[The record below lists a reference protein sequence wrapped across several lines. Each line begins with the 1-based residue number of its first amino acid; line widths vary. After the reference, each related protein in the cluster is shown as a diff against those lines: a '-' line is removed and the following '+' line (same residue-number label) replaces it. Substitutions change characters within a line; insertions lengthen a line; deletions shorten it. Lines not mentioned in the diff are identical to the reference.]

1 MSGSS
6 TSPARVAADQPTLWQ
21 NPIVLFS
28 IMAVLLA
35 VTGFAQSWLL
45 ALTILQLCIISAIM
59 TLGVNVQWGYAG
71 LFNAGTMGFVAL
83 GGLAAVLV
91 ASDPVPEAW
100 VAGGRGIGLSAAIIC
115 TTIAA
120 ILLVRTFLRGLLR
133 FLATIACLV
142 VGYIVFG
149 QAFGPATEAIEAVN
163 PAQSGYLGGMG
174 ISILFGWLLGGL
186 LAAGAAWIIGKIAI
200 GLRSDYLAIATLG
213 IAEIILAFIKNEDW
227 LSRGVKN
234 VTGLPRPVPYEVDLQ
249 TDPGFIELAANWGM
263 EPNALAGIVV
273 KLAFIALFTLV
284 LVVLVYLAERA
295 LRSPWGRMMR
305 AIRDRPDAAS
315 AMGKDVKRRH
325 LQAFVIGS
333 AICGIAGAMLVTVDG
348 QFTPGSYQPLRFTF
362 LVLVMV
368 VVGGSGNNLGSVLGG
383 FLIWFVWV
391 QSEAVGF
398 ALVNLLSSGLDP
410 SSWLAGHLT
419 QAAPHLRPVLMGL
432 ILVLALR
439 FAPRGLIPER

>member
-1 MSGSS
+1 MSR
-6 TSPARVAADQPTLWQ
+6 PIPPTTGPTPFWQ
-21 NPIVLFS
+21 NP
-28 IMAVLLA
+28 VLLFA
-35 VTGFAQSWLL
+35 VMAALLVLTGLGQSWIL

-83 GGLAAVLV
+83 GGLAGVLV
-91 ASDPVPEAW
+91 AADPVPEAW
-100 VAGGRGIGLSAAIIC
+100 AAGGAGIGLSVLVIGG
-115 TTIAA
+115 TIAA
-120 ILLVRTFLRGLLR
+120 VLAVRAAFKGLARL
-133 FLATIACLV
+133 LATAAALIAGYLV
-142 VGYIVFG
+142 FVEV
-149 QAFGPATEAIEAVN
+149 FGPATDAIEAVD

-234 VTGLPRPVPYEVDLQ
+234 VTSLPRPVPYEVDLQ
-249 TDPGFIELAANWGM
+249 TDQAFIDFALSWGIDPSTLAS
-263 EPNALAGIVV
+263 ITV
-273 KLAFIALFTLV
+273 KLAFIALFTVV
-284 LVVLVYLAERA
+284 LVVLVYLAEIA

-315 AMGKDVKRRH
+315 AMGKNVKRRH
-325 LQAFVIGS
+325 VQAFVIGS

-368 VVGGSGNNLGSVLGG
+368 VVGGSGNNFGSILGG

-391 QSEAVGF
+391 QSEAAGF
-398 ALVNLLSSGLDP
+398 ALVDLLSSGLDGD
-410 SSWLAGHLT
+410 SWLAGHLA
-419 QAAPHLRPVLMGL
+419 QAAPHIRPVLMGL

-439 FAPRGLIPER
+439 FFPRGLIPEK